1 MACLVHN
8 SRYRCLFHA
17 VVNELRNEK
26 HIPVT
31 ILRNMPRQC
40 CTCNNLDN
48 QTLISV
54 TIDDKDKLIKLKKL
68 IDQIDRDKK
77 DNPKLILSLNRL
89 ENFIKENRVLDSNL
103 SSAST
108 IDNETDRPHNSLSE
122 TQENLTMNT
131 KRPIFRKQT
140 KPSKPFKNGRFLFL
154 SYKFDIKPSNDVAL
168 EAVKKSQR
176 GRFIGRHGYIALLE
190 EQYNVHINMITPE
203 TSAQITKTLEN
214 AKAQQG
220 SVTIHNRIDLS
231 EGDEGEWILVRP
243 KICEKQAD
251 TVDYEVLL
259 DELTNRWKSFSIN
272 QNHKIEVKN
281 DEELEESP
289 NEQ

>member
-1 MACLVHN
+1 MSTCLPN
-8 SRYRCLFHA
+8 
-17 VVNELRNEK
+17 
-26 HIPVT
+26 
-31 ILRNMPRQC
+31 
-40 CTCNNLDN
+40 
-48 QTLISV
+48 
-54 TIDDKDKLIKLKKL
+54 
-68 IDQIDRDKK
+68 
-77 DNPKLILSLNRL
+77 
-89 ENFIKENRVLDSNL
+89 
-103 SSAST
+103 
-108 IDNETDRPHNSLSE
+108 
-122 TQENLTMNT
+122 
-131 KRPIFRKQT
+131 
-140 KPSKPFKNGRFLFL
+140 
-154 SYKFDIKPSNDVAL
+154 NDVAL